1 MREMTGLV
9 QEGDFAN
16 QVVVVKVDSSPSLVG
31 VAIGDTQEAE
41 RLLVRLFVLD
51 VVNLAISLLDAQMLQ
66 PKW

>member
-16 QVVVVKVDSSPSLVG
+16 QVVVVKVDSSPSLMG
-31 VAIGDTQEAE
+31 VVLEEAG
-41 RLLVRLFVLD
+41 RLLARSFAMHAA
-51 VVNLAISLLDAQMLQ
+51 NLVTSLLTAQMLQ